1 MTSAASTL
9 SPDLK
14 VLSTTLPAGLEIL
27 DSDSVEGLALAGLDE
42 LVLDNNAG
50 VAIDQDLEP

>member
-14 VLSTTLPAGLEIL
+14 VLSTTLPVIL
-27 DSDSVEGLALAGLDE
+27 DPDSVEGLTLAGLDE

-50 VAIDQDLEP
+50 VVIDQDLEP